1 MNKIKIAPSILA
13 ADLSCLGDE
22 IVRVVEGGCD
32 VIHVDIMDGHFVP
45 NLSFGPDVVR
55 TIRELTDLPLDVHL
69 MVDNPLDMIEPF
81 AEAGSDFLTVHVE
94 VVDDVPS
101 VLGKVKDIGVRP
113 GISLRPDTPV
123 EAVTGY
129 LELVDIVLVMSV
141 FPGFGGQVFI
151 EDSYSRIQRIA
162 DASKYLKSPPLISV
176 DGGVDM
182 DNARLLVRAGANH
195 IVAGTSIFRDH
206 RAVKNIRRMRNA
218 IKRIKDEG

>member
-22 IVRVVEGGCD
+22 IARAVEGGCD

-45 NLSFGPDVVR
+45 NLSFGPYVVETVR
-55 TIRELTDLPLDVHL
+55 KLTNLPLDVHL

-81 AEAGSDFLTVHVE
+81 AGAGSDFLTVHVE
-94 VVDDVPS
+94 VVDAIPA
-101 VLGKVKDIGVRP
+101 VLDSITNLGVKP

-129 LELVDIVLVMSV
+129 LALVDIVLVMSV
-141 FPGFGGQVFI
+141 FPGYGGQAFI
-151 EDSYSRIQRIA
+151 EDSYDRIRRIA
-162 DASKYLKSPPLISV
+162 DAAVKMKDPPLISV
-176 DGGVDM
+176 DGGVNF
-182 DNARLLVRAGANH
+182 DNVRPLVRAGANH

-206 RAVKNIRRMRNA
+206 KAVENISRMREAIENA
-218 IKRIKDEG
+218 KHD